1 MSSSTYGDS
10 CAEFY
15 DDIYG
20 PPRADVVRALHH
32 LARGGS
38 VLEFGLATGRTA
50 LALLKMG
57 LTVNGIE
64 ASSAMLDRLRRKPGS
79 DGIRVVEGDFAV
91 ICLREQFD
99 LVFALV
105 NTFSLLQTLQHQ
117 TQCLQHV
124 AEMLKSDGVFVIETF
139 RPYDA
144 DAQITDEGIR
154 SIFRHELQTKMGHR
168 LYQVQ
173 VLYQEIEVLDRL
185 AANVGLVLRD
195 RWGDWR
201 GGLYRPE
208 AGCYVSVY
216 GRA

>member
-1 MSSSTYGDS
+1 MSSSTYGDN

-20 PPRADVVRALHH
+20 PPRPVVLRALCR

-38 VLEFGLATGRTA
+38 VLELGLATGRTA
-50 LALLKMG
+50 LALLQMG

-64 ASSAMLDRLRRKPGS
+64 SSSAMLDRLRRKPGS
-79 DGIRVVEGDFAV
+79 HGIRVVEGDFAV
-91 ICLREQFD
+91 IRLREQFD

-105 NTFSLLQTLQHQ
+105 NTFSLLQTLQRQ

-124 AEMLKSDGVFVIETF
+124 AEMLKSDGVFVIEAF

-144 DAQITDEGIR
+144 EAQITDEGIR
-154 SIFRHELQTKMGHR
+154 SIFRHELQTKMGRR

-173 VLYQEIEVLDRL
+173 VLYQETEVLDEL
-185 AANVGLVLRD
+185 AANAGLVLRD

-201 GGLYRPE
+201 GRQYRPE
-208 AGCYVSVY
+208 AGWHVSVY